1 MAGPDPYAA
10 IAEPLSSAGPEL
22 PESPQGD
29 PALNIPGLVYSP
41 PETVDPYEGI
51 AEPVS
56 QEGQGANDLSALE
69 KFSQGFLGGITE
81 FAPIVPAVI
90 GGAKAGAVAGAFGGP
105 FAGVT
110 VPLGAA
116 VGGIGTGIAASMAT
130 KELRELGSEV
140 QNPFGEGTL
149 MTTKAEGPAQVAGE
163 IFGGG
168 LSAGGGVLGVA
179 QTALRFGNSRVG
191 SFTNRILDSAK
202 NTPGTFLAA
211 EAAGATG
218 AATGGGA
225 AELVLP
231 DDKLARFI
239 AETTLGVFS
248 PTRLFASPVM
258 FLRDK
263 LSAVGRTVIPGKVGE
278 MAAQNKA
285 ASIIGEALNEY
296 GEDPIALREALELA
310 GIEKVTGP
318 TTTAAVTESKAIAD
332 MQERLIEM
340 NKGLGPEVREIISA
354 NIENMSTILKTLTDS
369 GDPELIK
376 TAAQARQ
383 RMFDSLLQGRLD
395 VVERRAQEAA
405 LNLKSD
411 TPQNRSD
418 ISRLAVDLAGEALS
432 DARGVEKDLWSAVER
447 NIPLSGQDD
456 IIADTISQL
465 KAERLLRG
473 DNLDPSIEAFLS
485 DVLKK
490 QNLRES
496 GEFVSENLLFD
507 SNELLKLKTKTL
519 ELSRQASAAGDYAK
533 ANIYNTI
540 ADDVMN
546 SLDGLYQGD
555 GSYDTARAFSRAL
568 NDTFTRTFA
577 GRVSSSDKS
586 GASRIAPEV
595 AFRQA
600 LSGGNEASAMKFQQL
615 ANATRF
621 LDTQNIVS
629 VEQST
634 ELADQMMDAQEDFLS
649 LIVSE
654 AVDPETGVASASRL
668 KGILTKNSEL
678 FDRFEDTKDRVI
690 EALSSQ
696 KSLTELVKSQKQ
708 SNIALKQSAF
718 AKILNVDN
726 PSDAIKKA
734 VNSDKPIAELKRLA
748 KFGAKTPDAKQGLAS
763 AAITY
768 ALNSSIKTNGSID
781 FVSFQQSLDGA
792 IGDSGE
798 SILSI
803 LKSQNI
809 IDENVVKTIDDVL
822 NAAQALS
829 KSQTGAAAVLP
840 SLENANIL
848 VNLIAR
854 VGGSTLATGVP
865 RAIGL
870 PLGGASIIQAQAGSQ
885 AGRKLLER
893 IPAAKVMSV
902 LADAMVDPKLMKMLL
917 EKPESTKAN
926 IKLLKQLHGYL
937 YAAGYLALSGEE

>member
-41 PETVDPYEGI
+41 PETVDPYKGI
-51 AEPVS
+51 A
-56 QEGQGANDLSALE
+56 QEDQGANDLSALE
-69 KFSQGFLGGITE
+69 KFSQGFLGGVTE

-90 GGAKAGAVAGAFGGP
+90 AGTKIGALTGAAGGP
-105 FAGVT
+105 FAPFT
-110 VPLGAA
+110 VPIAAA
-116 VGGIGTGIAASMAT
+116 VGGIGSGIAASMAT
-130 KELRELGSEV
+130 KKLRELGSEV

-149 MTTKAEGPAQVAGE
+149 MTAKAEGPAQVAGE

-179 QTALRFGNSRVG
+179 QTTLRFGNSRVG

-211 EAAGATG
+211 EVAGATG
-218 AATGGGA
+218 AATGGGT

-239 AETTLGVFS
+239 AETTLGVLS
-248 PTRLFASPVM
+248 PARLFASPVM

-263 LSAVGRTVIPGKVGE
+263 LSAVGRVVLPGKAGE

-285 ASIIGEALNEY
+285 ASIIGELLNEY

-310 GIEKVTGP
+310 GIEKITGP
-318 TTTAAVTESKAIAD
+318 TTTAAVAESKALAD
-332 MQERLIEM
+332 MQERLIEI

-395 VVERRAQEAA
+395 VVEKRAQEAA

-432 DARGVEKDLWSAVER
+432 DARGVEKDLWSAVQR

-456 IIADTISQL
+456 IIADTISRL

-507 SNELLKLKTKTL
+507 SNELLKLKTKAL
-519 ELSRQASAAGDYAK
+519 ELSRQASADGNYAK

-555 GSYDTARAFSRAL
+555 NSYDTARAFSRAL

-668 KGILTKNSEL
+668 KAILTKNSEL

-734 VNSDKPIAELKRLA
+734 VNSDKPITELKRLA

-768 ALNSSIKTNGSID
+768 ALNASIKPNGSID
-781 FVSFQQSLDGA
+781 FVRFQQSLDGA

-865 RAIGL
+865 RAMGL
-870 PLGGASIIQAQAGSQ
+870 PLSGASIIQAQAGSQ